1 MSSSIRLSVLFP
13 VSFVAAVLGSACGGS
28 ATGPTPTTVASV
40 TVTPGSDSIVP
51 QQSVQLT
58 AVARDASGSAVQG
71 ASVSWSVTPAGVVTV
86 SGSGV
91 VIGVAAGTATVT
103 ALSGGKSATA
113 VIAVSDGGMIGPTG
127 GTITGAGGAAV
138 LIFPAQALATATPIS
153 VQPMAAPPAAVGLVS
168 GAAFEFGPSGTQFA
182 QPVTVKLHYTTG
194 QLPAGVD
201 PTQLQLAVTNGDAWA
216 MVQGSTV
223 DVNAQTVTGTTTH
236 FSGMAPCVTPCGI
249 ARINVDLNGNNGGA
263 VAVGG
268 SYVAQGGLQTL
279 GYYGAVTCRVTG
291 APTGVT
297 ATATPAGSG
306 DYRTYTFAITVS
318 ASAPPGGY
326 SLTIICSATA
336 GSGVPDGS
344 TYYNLTIIAPT
355 YTLVPNPAGLSVA
368 QGDQGTSTV
377 TLVRTV
383 FTGSVTLSATGAP
396 TGVTATFNPA
406 ATTGTSSL
414 LTLNV
419 GSSVTTGNYNITVKG
434 TAAGISDVTTVV
446 GLTVT
451 SGAGFTLAGTPGFA
465 SVPHGGSGR
474 TGVQATRNAG
484 FTGTITYGLTGLP
497 TGLSGGVGATSVA
510 DSMAVS
516 FTATAGLA
524 SGDYPV
530 VVTGTSGGKTT
541 QVTIIVSVAPPG
553 TTVVH
558 LDYSGCDPS
567 VQPVWV
573 AYQDGTGAFTAV
585 TGTGGVYTFPV
596 TNSTAAA
603 AVVTPRASGGSYSTA
618 VLFGSASELSGMAT
632 CTSVPQ
638 TSKSLNFSLV
648 GLGVTDFA
656 NVSMPWTTTSA
667 QYALPSSSLIGVASG
682 TQDVIAFRY
691 DRNNQTLDVRGIIR
705 RGLNLPNGGTIAPLD
720 FGGSESF
727 VPVQGTLTVQNLNGE
742 QASPGVEYLSQP
754 TSCSNTALF
763 MNTPTSVATSS
774 VIFGFPASAQQ
785 AADLHRVYVSTPTR
799 SADRWIHAFG
809 SQVLSLGGALT
820 APAITTLAGPYKRP
834 QVTVAL
840 PVDYTFARYTWGA
853 AGNGLTMV
861 GSSTYFGGGT
871 MTLTMPDLS
880 GVAGY
885 NVSAWAP
892 AAASG
897 SYTLVAT
904 SAMVEACTDG
914 SVRRS
919 AGMGGAN

>member
-1 MSSSIRLSVLFP
+1 MSSSIRLSVP
-13 VSFVAAVLGSACGGS
+13 CCISFVAAVLSAACGGS
-28 ATGPTPTTVASV
+28 TTGPTTTTVASV
-40 TVTPGSDSIVP
+40 TVTPGTDSIVP

-58 AVARDASGSAVQG
+58 AIPRDAGGSAVAG

-86 SGSGV
+86 NSSGV
-91 VIGVAAGTATVT
+91 VTGVAAGTAAVM
-103 ALSGGKSATA
+103 ALSGAKSATA
-113 VIAVSDGGMIGPTG
+113 TITVSDGGMIGPTG

-138 LIFPAQALATATPIS
+138 LIFPAQALGTATPIS
-153 VQPMAAPPAAVGLVS
+153 VQPMAAPPAAVGLVA
-168 GAAFEFGPSGTQFA
+168 GAAFDFGPSGTQFA
-182 QPVTVKLHYTTG
+182 QPVTIKLRYTAG
-194 QLPAGVD
+194 QLPAGAD
-201 PTQLQLAVTNGDAWA
+201 PTQLQLAVRNGDAWA

-223 DVNAQTVTGTTTH
+223 DVSAQTVTGTTMH

-263 VAVGG
+263 VALGG
-268 SYVAQGGLQTL
+268 NYVAQGDLQTL

-318 ASAPPGGY
+318 VSAPPGGY
-326 SLTIICSATA
+326 QLTITCSATA

-377 TLVRTV
+377 TLVRTL
-383 FTGSVTLSATGAP
+383 FNGSVTLSAAGMP

-419 GSSVTTGNYNITVKG
+419 GSSVTTGNSNITIKG

-451 SGAGFTLAGTPGFA
+451 SGAGFTLAGTPAFA

-484 FTGTITYGLTGLP
+484 FAGTITYGLTGLP
-497 TGLSGGVGATSVA
+497 AGLSGGVAATSVA

-516 FTATAGLA
+516 FIAASGLA
-524 SGDYPV
+524 AGDYPV
-530 VVTGTSGGKTT
+530 VVAGTSGGKTT

-567 VQPVWV
+567 VRPVWV
-573 AYQDGTGAFTAV
+573 AWQDSTGAFTPV
-585 TGTGGVYTFPV
+585 TGTGGVYTFAV
-596 TNSTAAA
+596 NHATAAA
-603 AVVTPRASGGSYSTA
+603 AVVTPLTGGGYSTT
-618 VLFGSASELSGMAT
+618 VLFGGALELSGMPT
-632 CTSVPQ
+632 CTYVPQ
-638 TSKSLNFSLV
+638 TEKSLNFSVV
-648 GLGVTDFA
+648 GLGVNDFA
-656 NVSMPWTTTSA
+656 NVSMPWTTTIP
-667 QYALPSSSLIGVASG
+667 QYALPSSTLVGVASG

-691 DRNNQTLDVRGIIR
+691 DHTNPTLDIRGIIR

-727 VPVQGTLTVQNLNGE
+727 VPTQGTLTVQNLNGE
-742 QASPGVEYLSQP
+742 QGSASVSYLSQP
-754 TSCSNTALF
+754 ASCSNYALF
-763 MNTPTSVATSS
+763 MNTASVATSPA
-774 VIFGFPASAQQ
+774 IFGFPASAQQ
-785 AADLHRVYVSTPTR
+785 PADLHLVSVGTSTR
-799 SADRWIHAFG
+799 STRRWVHAFG
-809 SQVLSLGGALT
+809 SQVISLGGALT
-820 APAITTLAGPYKRP
+820 VPAITTLAGPYKRP
-834 QVTVAL
+834 QVTVTVPA
-840 PVDYTFARYTWGA
+840 DYSVASYSWGA
-853 AGNGLTMV
+853 ASGNELTMV
-861 GSSTYFGGGT
+861 GTSGYFGSGT

-885 NVSAWAP
+885 NVAAWAP

-897 SYTLVAT
+897 SYMLMAT
-904 SAMVEACTDG
+904 SALVEACTDG

-919 AGMGGAN
+919 ARVTGAN